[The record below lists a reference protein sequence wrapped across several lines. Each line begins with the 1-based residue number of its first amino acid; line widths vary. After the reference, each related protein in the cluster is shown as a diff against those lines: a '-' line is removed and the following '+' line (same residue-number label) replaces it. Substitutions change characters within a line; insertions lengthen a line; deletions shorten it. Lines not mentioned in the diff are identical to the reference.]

1 MDNKNEIDKKGF
13 IESPIDKNLD
23 LASEIRKMCKEKN
36 AIILAHYYVD
46 GEIQDVADYVG
57 DSLGLSQEAAK
68 TDADIIAFAG
78 VHFMAETAKVLS
90 PEKKILIPD
99 LFSGCPM
106 ADSMPAAAFKEFL
119 KDYPDHIVVTYVNTT
134 AEIKALSDIT
144 CTSSNAVQIIESL
157 PEDQKIIFGP
167 DKNLGGYINDVT
179 GRQMVLWQGVCP
191 VHDNFSAE
199 RLRMLKND
207 YPDAKVL
214 VHPESNKDVLLLADM
229 IGSTAGIL
237 KYTQNNDYKEFIVAT
252 EPGILHKMKQ
262 ANPNKV
268 YIPLPPKNPKLEMSI
283 CRNMKKHSL
292 EKLYNALKY
301 EQPEVLMSNELIQK
315 AKRPIERM
323 LSISEKLGL

>member
-1 MDNKNEIDKKGF
+1 MDNKKEIDKKGF

-23 LASEIRKMCKEKN
+23 LAFEIRKMCKEKN
-36 AIILAHYYVD
+36 AIVLAHYYVD

-68 TDADIIAFAG
+68 TKADIIAFAG

-106 ADSMPAAAFKEFL
+106 ADSMPAADFEEFL

-179 GRQMVLWQGVCP
+179 GRNMVLWQGVCP
-191 VHDNFSAE
+191 VHDNFSVE
-199 RLRMLKND
+199 RLRILKNE
-207 YPDAKVL
+207 YPNAKVL

-237 KYTQNNDYKEFIVAT
+237 KYTQNDDYNEFIVAT

-262 ANPNKV
+262 MNPDKT
-268 YIPLPPKNPKLEMSI
+268 YIPLPPKNPKMEMSI

-301 EQPEVLMSNELIQK
+301 EQPEVLMSNELMQK

-323 LSISEKLGL
+323 LKISEKLGL